1 MMKSFSIYVVAFFF
15 TTFSFAQQYN
25 SFSVSTKIGML
36 TELGEYNSEG
46 TNLGYGFSL
55 DKQVTP
61 SLGFSGNFLAG
72 GLANSEGIFNSEGN
86 KYTFESTFTLFSFE
100 GTFNIL
106 NAFDLPKDYRKFSL
120 YLGGGIG
127 FLAYNGEGIVSDNN
141 GQPINTTDFDD
152 NSLAIPLS
160 LGFKY
165 RISDKIQT
173 SIDFTCLA
181 PFGDGVDNMN
191 ESDFPLSEGFTNLS
205 LGFSYV
211 FGKNE
216 KSMEWVNPID
226 VVSNQVNQNTKEIE
240 GLSVD
245 TDGDGV
251 ADKFDLDKNTPSGVA
266 VDGSGRPLDVD
277 NDGIADYKDLDPFS
291 SPGVNVDSNGR
302 ELDDDLDGVPNSQDL
317 EPNTKKGATVNFQGQ
332 EIAGKG
338 AYLPSIYF
346 DFNSSKV
353 QYANYERL
361 AIIASIMKKNPT
373 FKLRVIGFADS
384 VGSEGNNY
392 RLALKRA
399 NAVIDNLSSIFGIS
413 KSRMIADSKGEEEP
427 LVDENKNIILDGG
440 DGAQISKN
448 LSNINRRV
456 EFVIE

>member
-1 MMKSFSIYVVAFFF
+1 MRNYFLIYTIAFLCA
-15 TTFSFAQQYN
+15 TTTSFAQKYN
-25 SFSVSTKIGML
+25 SFSTSASIGML
-36 TELGEYNSEG
+36 TELGEYNSDG
-46 TNLGYGFSL
+46 ANLGFGFSAE
-55 DKQVTP
+55 KQVTP
-61 SLGFSGNFLAG
+61 SLGISANFLTG
-72 GLANSEGIFNSEGN
+72 GLVNNDGDYN
-86 KYTFESTFTLFSFE
+86 YESTLTLFSFE
-100 GTFNIL
+100 GQFNIL
-106 NAFDLPKDYRKFSL
+106 NAFDLPKDYRNFSF

-127 FLAYNGEGIVSDNN
+127 FLAYNG
-141 GQPINTTDFDD
+141 TTSSESVLFPGEDYDED
-152 NSLAIPLS
+152 GLAIPLS
-160 LGFKY
+160 IGFKY
-165 RISDKIQT
+165 RVTDNIQAVL
-173 SIDFTCLA
+173 DFTCIA
-181 PFGDGVDNMN
+181 PFNNGVDNKP
-191 ESDFPLSEGFTNLS
+191 ESDFPITEGFTNLS
-205 LGFSYV
+205 LGFSYI

-216 KSMEWVNPID
+216 KNMEWVNPID
-226 VVSNQVNQNTKEIE
+226 VVSNQVNKNTKEIE

-245 TDGDGV
+245 SDGDGV
-251 ADKFDLDKNTPSGVA
+251 SDKFDLDKNTPEGVA

-302 ELDDDLDGVPNSQDL
+302 ELDDDLDGVPNSQDF

-384 VGSEGNNY
+384 VGSEGSNY
-392 RLALKRA
+392 KLALKRA

-413 KSRMIADSKGEEEP
+413 KNRMIADSKGEDSP
-427 LVDENKNIILDGG
+427 LVDEKKNITIDGG
-440 DGAQISKN
+440 DGTQVSKN

-456 EFVIE
+456 EFIIE

>member
-1 MMKSFSIYVVAFFF
+1 MRKLFFVYLVAFLF
-15 TTFSFAQQYN
+15 TSISFAQKYN
-25 SFSVSTKIGML
+25 SFSVSTNIGML

-46 TNLGYGFSL
+46 TNLSYGFSL

-61 SLGFSGNFLAG
+61 ALGVSGNFLTG
-72 GLANSEGIFNSEGN
+72 GLANSEGD
-86 KYTFESTFTLFSFE
+86 YQFESTFSLFSFE

-106 NAFDLPKDYRKFSL
+106 NAFDLPKDYRKFSF
-120 YLGGGIG
+120 YLGGGVG
-127 FLAYNGEGIVSDNN
+127 FLAYNGEGDSGN
-141 GQPINTTDFDD
+141 FDE
-152 NSLAIPLS
+152 NSLAIPLG
-160 LGFKY
+160 LGLKY

-173 SIDFTCLA
+173 SLDFSCVA
-181 PFGDGVDNMN
+181 PFGDGLDNMS
-191 ESDFPLSEGFTNLS
+191 ESDFPITEGFTNLS

-216 KSMEWVNPID
+216 KNMEWVNPID
-226 VVSNQVNQNTKEIE
+226 VVSNQVNKNTKEIE

-245 TDGDGV
+245 SDGDGV
-251 ADKFDLDKNTPSGVA
+251 SDKFDLDKNTPKGVA

-302 ELDDDLDGVPNSQDL
+302 ELDDDLDGVPNSQDF

-346 DFNSSKV
+346 DFNSTKV

-384 VGSEGNNY
+384 VGSEGSNY
-392 RLALKRA
+392 KLALKRA

-413 KSRMIADSKGEEEP
+413 KDRMIADSKGEDSP
-427 LVDENKNIILDGG
+427 LVDEKQNITIDGS
-440 DGAQISKN
+440 DGTQVSKN